1 MEKLVAELFAG
12 VGGFRLAFDK
22 AGFETTYGNQWEP
35 NKKNQF
41 AYDCYATR
49 FDGFHENVDIATVST
64 LPLHTVLVGGLPCQ
78 DYSVATTKA
87 KGIEGKKGVL
97 FWEYVRLLKQNDT
110 PFFMIENVDRL
121 LKSPTRQRGRDFLV
135 MLATFRDMGYN
146 IEWRVL
152 NAAEHGFA
160 QKRRRIFIF
169 GYKQSTSYAQSQEVA
184 SYLDEGFFNTFNP
197 YEIRK
202 GREMTYTLTED
213 VQSVSDEL
221 SLTLWNS
228 GVMVDGEIRS
238 CDLTYPNHHVRM
250 TLGDVLER
258 DVPED
263 YFLKEE
269 SIEKWKA
276 CKGAK
281 KIPRV
286 TAEGFAYTYS
296 EGSMSF
302 PDPLDAPA
310 RTLLTSEGSLSRS
323 SHVVLDPQKNRLRTL
338 TSLECER
345 LNGFPDHH
353 TATGMTERQRRFV
366 MGNALV
372 VGLVENMAHKLGFI
386 IDSETSNVS
395 VETKEETV

>member
-41 AYDCYATR
+41 AYDCYAKR
-49 FDGFHENVDIATVST
+49 FDGYHENVDIALVSK
-64 LPLHTVLVGGLPCQ
+64 LPIHTVLVGGLPCQ

-97 FWEYVRLLKQNDT
+97 FWEYVRLLKQNET

-146 IEWRVL
+146 VEWRVL

-169 GYKQSTSYAQSQEVA
+169 GYKQTTTYAKTQDVG

-197 YEIRK
+197 YVVRK
-202 GREMTYTLTED
+202 GRELCYSLTQD
-213 VQSVSDEL
+213 VQTVSDEL

-228 GVMVDGEIRS
+228 GVMIDGEIRS
-238 CDLTYPNHHVRM
+238 CDVAYENNHVGM
-250 TLGDVLER
+250 CLGDVLET
-258 DVPED
+258 DVAAK
-263 YFLKEE
+263 YFLHPD
-269 SIEKWKA
+269 SIEKWEA

-296 EGSMSF
+296 EGNMSF

-310 RTLLTSEGSLSRS
+310 RTILTSEGSLSRS
-323 SHVVLDPQKNRLRTL
+323 SHVVLDPQKDKLRTL
-338 TSLECER
+338 TPLECER
-345 LNGFPDHH
+345 LNGFPDNH
-353 TATGMTERQRRFV
+353 TDTGMTERQRRFV

-372 VGLVENMAHKLGFI
+372 VGLVEKMAHKLGFI
-386 IDSETSNVS
+386 IDAETSISS